1 LFTKYAYQCCVAAE
15 CTKSTD
21 SALDAASVERFCT
34 AINNDLDGPVTAA
47 RLLGHKI
54 QSPQQ
59 QESLNA
65 LCVCL

>member
-1 LFTKYAYQCCVAAE
+1 MYLFADE
-15 CTKSTD
+15 CTKTTNQ
-21 SALDAASVERFCT
+21 SVDPDTVDKFCK
-34 AINNDLDGPVTAA
+34 AVDNDLDGPSTAA

-65 LCVCL
+65 LCVSIV